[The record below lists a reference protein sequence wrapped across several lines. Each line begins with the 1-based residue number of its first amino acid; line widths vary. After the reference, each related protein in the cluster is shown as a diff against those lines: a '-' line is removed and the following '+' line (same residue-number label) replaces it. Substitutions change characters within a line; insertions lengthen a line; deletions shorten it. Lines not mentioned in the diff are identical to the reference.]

1 MPTNATAIWAA
12 LAATFSALSS
22 FLIWRVQRLNLF
34 ESARPEL
41 ILAGWS
47 RGPESVGGAERDV
60 IRFQTI
66 LNGGKGAAFHVYVTL
81 HQPDL
86 TMVGFSTINVPILPA
101 NQESDVYGKI
111 RVWWEAVRPD
121 QHGDRSL
128 RIALSIQCLDARG
141 MHHETRYELVA
152 ITGAGDII
160 VGRSKVAEGVWLMSR
175 ETVTQPAWRH
185 TALWR
190 LSRIPLVSRLFRK
203 QAS

>member
-1 MPTNATAIWAA
+1 MPTNAAIWAA

-22 FLIWRVQRLNLF
+22 FLIWRVQRLNLY

-47 RGPESVGGAERDV
+47 RGPESVGGVERDV
-60 IRFQTI
+60 IRFQSI
-66 LNGGKGAAFHVYVTL
+66 LNGGKGAAFHISVTL

-86 TMVGFSTINVPILPA
+86 TAVGFSTINVPILPA

-111 RVWWEAVRPD
+111 RVWWEPVRPD
-121 QHGDRSL
+121 EHGDRWL
-128 RIALSIQCLDARG
+128 RIALSIQCLDTRG

-152 ITGAGDII
+152 STGLADII
-160 VGRSKVAEGVWLMSR
+160 GGRSKVAEGVWLMSR
-175 ETVTQPAWRH
+175 ETVTRPAWRQ
-185 TALWR
+185 TAIWR
-190 LSRIPLVSRLFRK
+190 LSRVPLLGQLFRK